1 MRISGREPVYLLA
14 VIAVIAVTLKLAA
27 AYGWEVTEFQ
37 QTLVNTFLACAV
49 AVASAIVL
57 KTGAAGAAILQ
68 LAQAALA
75 LFVGF
80 GLDLSATEQAGWMS
94 LVSAVLAF
102 VSHDQVEAPV
112 ARLPI
117 ETSSPVK
124 ATAPQVV

>member
-1 MRISGREPVYLLA
+1 MRIFGREPVYLLA
-14 VIAVIAVTLKLAA
+14 VIAVTLKLSA

-37 QTLVNTFLACAV
+37 QTLINTFLACAV

-80 GLDLSATEQAGWMS
+80 GLDLSATEQATWMS

-117 ETSSPVK
+117 EQSSPVK
-124 ATAPQVV
+124 PAAPQAV